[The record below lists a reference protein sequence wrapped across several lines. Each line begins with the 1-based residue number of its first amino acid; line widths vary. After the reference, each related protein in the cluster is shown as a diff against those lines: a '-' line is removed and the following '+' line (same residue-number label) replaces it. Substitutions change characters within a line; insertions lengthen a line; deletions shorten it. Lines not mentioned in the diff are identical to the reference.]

1 MSNLKKVSTNLYR
14 DVRTGIY
21 YCIIRRGGAR
31 IKESLNT
38 RERTLA
44 SARLHDRLS
53 ELPDRTAIASADATW
68 DAVKRLY
75 IDVLAK
81 LAFAGFF
88 GDGFERDA
96 RGSVSEL
103 CMN

>member
-1 MSNLKKVSTNLYR
+1 LTPSRGANNLSYVFKKLVPASFPKTKLMFPEA
-14 DVRTGIY
+14 
-21 YCIIRRGGAR
+21 IIQ
-31 IKESLNT
+31 S
-38 RERTLA
+38 
-44 SARLHDRLS
+44 
-53 ELPDRTAIASADATW
+53 W
-68 DAVKRLY
+68 
-75 IDVLAK
+75 DVLAK